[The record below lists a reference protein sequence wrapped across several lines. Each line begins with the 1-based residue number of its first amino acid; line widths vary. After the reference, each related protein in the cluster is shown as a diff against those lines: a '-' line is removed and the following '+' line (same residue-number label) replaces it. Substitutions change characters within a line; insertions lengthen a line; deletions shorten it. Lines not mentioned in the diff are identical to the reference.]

1 MPEQTKIVR
10 CGQASDVLGPF
21 QVFTVMFPVLFFL
34 LEGNG
39 EHDCEH
45 PNSANCTQMV
55 VPPGP
60 HTGPGV
66 EEGPSKVCGGPN
78 RGVKAQSD
86 PASWFCSPFLA
97 ALDSALVSLQL
108 SWGKKL

>member
-1 MPEQTKIVR
+1 MR
-10 CGQASDVLGPF
+10 CGQASDVPGPF
-21 QVFTVMFPVLFFL
+21 QVFTVVLPVLLFL

-45 PNSANCTQMV
+45 PNSASCTQMV

-66 EEGPSKVCGGPN
+66 EEGASKVCGGPN
-78 RGVKAQSD
+78 RGVKAQSN
-86 PASWFCSPFLA
+86 PSSWFYSPFLA
-97 ALDSALVSLQL
+97 ALDSALFSLQL